1 MSISTS
7 ASLFSMNTSAARYV
21 WRYALGARRVA
32 RPLWLKRLSGGE
44 HEKAFDFSDFSGLCQ
59 SNSSQGSL
67 SLLEACGNSTQ
78 LVGKSTN
85 AIRYQAICAYRYQP
99 LLHGR
104 ECFRKPSIARTGF
117 PLIHTL
123 IER

>member
-7 ASLFSMNTSAARYV
+7 ACLFSMSTTSARYA
-21 WRYALGARRVA
+21 WQYALGARPGA

-85 AIRYQAICAYRYQP
+85 AIRYQAICAYRYQA
-99 LLHGR
+99 LLYGPKR
-104 ECFRKPSIARTGF
+104 FRKSSITLTRL
-117 PLIHTL
+117 PLIHTA